1 MYCPDCNQDFDG
13 KFCPECGTR
22 LVERVQSQHEDVGL
36 SIGDGNAINGS
47 VNITRTTTHTTN
59 IVERSKSAMELNSER
74 ESRYIEHCKRCLDD
88 FVITNDE
95 LASLEALRI
104 ELGLN
109 RERADELLESVRQ
122 LVMNSARRT
131 TLVGVSKIRAKQFS
145 DAIANNNI
153 DAVRQ
158 LLMGIEAIVEANE
171 NDELHYKYF
180 MALAAIDPEYS
191 ITLYEKSLNDN
202 YWLSFWSYISYLK
215 QKNVIASEKVLVDL
229 DVKFVD
235 SPSDNAVILAAA
247 GAVLSHNV
255 DVVNEYMTALE
266 GNYSPLLQRLVDAI
280 NSVVGKADVVAG
292 CEFYVEHLLAVD
304 SAEKRAKEEALRL
317 ESERKAAEAEAKRE
331 AKRLETERKAAEA
344 EAKREAKRLAV
355 DKIEAA
361 RRVAA
366 ADKRVVYSEDY
377 TTLLRVKKE
386 YKASL
391 KTFEVPSCVKSIG
404 EYAFSETAIESI
416 DIPEGVV
423 EIGRAAFLKA
433 DKLKRVQLPTTLKSI
448 GEFAFSETA
457 IESIDIPEG
466 VVELGRCVFYKSGKL
481 KRVQLPTTLKSIGE
495 AAFRETAIES
505 IDIPKGVVE
514 LGGRVFL
521 ESGKLK
527 RVQLPTTLKS
537 IGEYA
542 FRETA
547 IESIDIPDG
556 VVEIGK
562 NIFYQA
568 GKLKR
573 VQLPTTLKSIG
584 EFAFS
589 ETAIE
594 SIDIPEGVVE
604 LGRCVFLKSGKL
616 KRVQLPSTL
625 KSIGEYTFSKTA
637 IESIDIPEG
646 VVELGRN
653 VFFKASKLKRVQLPS
668 TLKSI
673 GEYAFRE
680 TAIESIVIPD
690 GVVTVDNFA
699 FTDCANLKSILFP
712 GSIKELYMGVIS
724 DCCNLKDVYLCGLPK
739 KLYPTKYT
747 IHPFNLY
754 LIDIEMSKNAVAI
767 VEAIKDSIKCL
778 YVSMLYFDNYSA
790 AFAKSR
796 LTVKDVTQL
805 FMYINPNATDDLA
818 LKEACRVHDRKY
830 MPVFER

>member
-22 LVERVQSQHEDVGL
+22 LVKRVQSSQEDVNL
-36 SIGDGNAINGS
+36 SLGDGNAINGS

-202 YWLSFWSYISYLK
+202 YWLSFWSYLSYLK
-215 QKNVIASEKVLVDL
+215 QKNVVASEKVLVDL

-304 SAEKRAKEEALRL
+304 SAEKRAKEKALRL
-317 ESERKAAEAEAKRE
+317 EAERKAAEAEAKQE
-331 AKRLETERKAAEA
+331 AKRLEAE
-344 EAKREAKRLAV
+344 
-355 DKIEAA
+355 KIEEA

-366 ADKRVVYSEDY
+366 ADKRVVYSEDC
-377 TTLLRVKKE
+377 TTLLYVKKE

-391 KTFEVPSCVKSIG
+391 KTFEVPSCVKSIGEFAFSETAIESIVIPEGVVELGKFTFLKASKLKRVQLPTTLKSIGEGAFIETAIESIDIPEGVVELGIAAFFKSGKLTRVELPTTLKSIGGFAFSETAIESIDIPEGVVELGKDAFLKAGKLTRVQLPTTLNSIGEEAFVETAIESIVIPEGVVELSRNVFFKASKLKRVQLPTTLKSIGGGAFSETAIESIDIPEGVVELGRSGFFKASKLKSVQLPSTLKSIGEFAFSETAIESIVIPEGVVELSRAVFLKSGKLKRVQLPSTLKSIGEGAFSETAIESIDIPEGVVELGRCVFLRSGKLKRVQLPSTLKSIG

-423 EIGRAAFLKA
+423 EI
-433 DKLKRVQLPTTLKSI
+433 
-448 GEFAFSETA
+448 
-457 IESIDIPEG
+457 
-466 VVELGRCVFYKSGKL
+466 
-481 KRVQLPTTLKSIGE
+481 
-495 AAFRETAIES
+495 
-505 IDIPKGVVE
+505 
-514 LGGRVFL
+514 
-521 ESGKLK
+521 
-527 RVQLPTTLKS
+527 
-537 IGEYA
+537 
-542 FRETA
+542 
-547 IESIDIPDG
+547 
-556 VVEIGK
+556 
-562 NIFYQA
+562 
-568 GKLKR
+568 
-573 VQLPTTLKSIG
+573 
-584 EFAFS
+584 
-589 ETAIE
+589 
-594 SIDIPEGVVE
+594 
-604 LGRCVFLKSGKL
+604 
-616 KRVQLPSTL
+616 
-625 KSIGEYTFSKTA
+625 
-637 IESIDIPEG
+637 
-646 VVELGRN
+646 
-653 VFFKASKLKRVQLPS
+653 
-668 TLKSI
+668 
-673 GEYAFRE
+673 
-680 TAIESIVIPD
+680 
-690 GVVTVDNFA
+690 
-699 FTDCANLKSILFP
+699 
-712 GSIKELYMGVIS
+712 
-724 DCCNLKDVYLCGLPK
+724 
-739 KLYPTKYT
+739 
-747 IHPFNLY
+747 
-754 LIDIEMSKNAVAI
+754 
-767 VEAIKDSIKCL
+767 
-778 YVSMLYFDNYSA
+778 
-790 AFAKSR
+790 
-796 LTVKDVTQL
+796 
-805 FMYINPNATDDLA
+805 
-818 LKEACRVHDRKY
+818 
-830 MPVFER
+830 

>member
-215 QKNVIASEKVLVDL
+215 QKNVVASEKVLVDL

-317 ESERKAAEAEAKRE
+317 EVERKAAEAEAKRE

-344 EAKREAKRLAV
+344 EAKQEAKRLAV

-366 ADKRVVYSEDY
+366 ADKRVVYSEDC
-377 TTLLRVKKE
+377 TTLLYVIEE
-386 YKASL
+386 YRSSL

-404 EYAFSETAIESI
+404 EEAFVETAIESI
-416 DIPEGVV
+416 VIPE
-423 EIGRAAFLKA
+423 
-433 DKLKRVQLPTTLKSI
+433 
-448 GEFAFSETA
+448 
-457 IESIDIPEG
+457 
-466 VVELGRCVFYKSGKL
+466 
-481 KRVQLPTTLKSIGE
+481 
-495 AAFRETAIES
+495 
-505 IDIPKGVVE
+505 
-514 LGGRVFL
+514 
-521 ESGKLK
+521 
-527 RVQLPTTLKS
+527 
-537 IGEYA
+537 
-542 FRETA
+542 
-547 IESIDIPDG
+547 G

-584 EFAFS
+584 EAAFS

-604 LGRCVFLKSGKL
+604 IGEYAFDEAKQL

-625 KSIGEYTFSKTA
+625 KSIGEFAFSETGL
-637 IESIDIPEG
+637 EYVTIPTG
-646 VVELGRN
+646 VE
-653 VFFKASKLKRVQLPS
+653 
-668 TLKSI
+668 I
-673 GEYAFRE
+673 
-680 TAIESIVIPD
+680 I
-690 GVVTVDNFA
+690 DNFA
-699 FTDCANLKSILFP
+699 FAKCANLKSILLP
-712 GSIKELYMGVIS
+712 ESIEKFYMGTIS

-739 KLYPTKYT
+739 KLYTTKYT

-754 LIDIEMSKNAVAI
+754 LVDIGISNHAVAI